1 MANPVLHI
9 TPLKICIICAEYPP
23 GPHGGIGT
31 IVQLAARKFVSM
43 GHSVKVI
50 GVYEARYGGDDR
62 FSDNG
67 VEVYRLRQGSGKFSF
82 IPSWYRQ
89 FRQIKKWAE
98 EGEIDIVEAPES
110 RGWFAFY
117 PALKIP
123 CVIRA
128 HGSET
133 DEKLRRGIR
142 PNRLT
147 RMLESLSYKRAD
159 AASAV
164 SNFSKQSAEKI
175 FKPKKPL
182 EIIYHGI
189 RFVDMPVCER
199 DKNTIVFAGALA
211 EKKGV
216 ITLVKATSEL
226 FANGTR
232 FPLLMFGNDT
242 VYNNGSMIE
251 YLKSLMP
258 EGMEEYVKFYGHVT
272 REELFDIY
280 SRCTMAVFPSQW
292 ESFGLTPIEAMM
304 CGCPVIH
311 TTIPTGY
318 ELIDDGINGI
328 LTDPYDHFALAEK
341 IRLLFNDEKLRK
353 KLGANGIVKV
363 KNAFSLDVMC
373 NKLLAFYVKTIKE
386 FKQLKGL

>member
-1 MANPVLHI
+1 MAKPVLHI

-31 IVQLAARKFVSM
+31 IVQLAARKFVSS

-50 GVYEARYGGDDR
+50 GVYDAAYGGEDR

-82 IPSWYRQ
+82 ISSWYRQ

-159 AASAV
+159 AASAI

-182 EIIYHGI
+182 ETIYYGI
-189 RFVDMPVCER
+189 RFVEVPVRER
-199 DKNTIVFAGALA
+199 DKSTVAFAGSLA

-216 ITLVKATSEL
+216 VTLVNAASEL
-226 FANGTR
+226 FARGIR
-232 FPLLMFGNDT
+232 FSLLMYGKDT
-242 VYNNGSMIE
+242 VYNNMGMTD

-258 EGMEEYVKFYGHVT
+258 AGMEEYVKFYGHVT

-304 CGCPVIH
+304 CGCAVIH

-318 ELIDDGINGI
+318 ELIDDGLNGLLVDPYDSRELAKAIELLLNDAPLRQKLGINGI
-328 LTDPYDHFALAEK
+328 EK
-341 IRLLFNDEKLRK
+341 VRK
-353 KLGANGIVKV
+353 T
-363 KNAFSLDVMC
+363 FSVDVMC
-373 NKLLAFYVKTIKE
+373 DKLIDFYNRTIEE
-386 FKQLKGL
+386 FKSK